1 MADTSYSSCLL
12 TSYLPPFP
20 FPSPS
25 SLPPSCLSLPPL
37 PSSLPPSSLPPSC
50 LSLPP
55 LPTSLPPLPTSFPP
69 YLLPS
74 SPSSPMSELVMK
86 AEGLTQTCRV
96 CVHAVQLV
104 PNWSFRKCEHFEI
117 VSLLPDALPSRVHF
131 PVKVLCVTTAVRCAH
146 MPVARQCRGCR

>member
-1 MADTSYSSCLL
+1 MWLTHLTVLVSSHP
-12 TSYLPPFP
+12 TYL
-20 FPSPS
+20 PSPS
-25 SLPPSCLSLPPL
+25 HLLPP
-37 PSSLPPSSLPPSC
+37 SLPPSSSYLPPS
-50 LSLPP
+50 SSYLPP
-55 LPTSLPPLPTSFPP
+55 SLLCNPS
-69 YLLPS
+69 LLPS